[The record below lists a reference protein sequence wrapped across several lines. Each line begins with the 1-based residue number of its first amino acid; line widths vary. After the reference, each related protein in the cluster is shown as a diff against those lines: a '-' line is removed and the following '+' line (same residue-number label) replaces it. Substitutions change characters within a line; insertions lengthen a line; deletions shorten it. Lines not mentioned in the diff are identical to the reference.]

1 MRLACF
7 AGLLLGTLVLACS
20 DSETMVALNV
30 CTLASVDADAV
41 DSLEVRIKG
50 AATATRD
57 LKDVTVLPCGS
68 KPAFF
73 SRIRLAES
81 TEKGTATIEVDA
93 NDASGALLETGMTT
107 VTVRPEEVVAAFIEL
122 GTDEMPGTGGTG
134 GTGGAAG
141 AGGQAGGAG
150 DGGAAN

>member
-30 CTLASVDADAV
+30 CTLASVDAEAV
-41 DSLEVRIKG
+41 DSLEVRIEG

-57 LKDVTVLPCGS
+57 LKDVSVLPCGS

-73 SRIRLAES
+73 SRIRLADN
-81 TEKGTATIEVDA
+81 TKKGRATVEVDA
-93 NDASGALLETGMTT
+93 QDSSGALLETGMTS
-107 VTVRPEEVVAAFIEL
+107 VIVQPEEVVVAFIEL
-122 GTDEMPGTGGTG
+122 GTNEMPGAGGTG

-141 AGGQAGGAG
+141 AGGQGGDAG

>member
-7 AGLLLGTLVLACS
+7 AALLLGTLTLACS
-20 DSETMVALNV
+20 DEETLVALNV
-30 CTLASVDADAV
+30 CTLGSVDAEAV
-41 DSLEVRIKG
+41 DSLEVRIEG

-57 LKDVTVLPCGS
+57 LQDVSVLPCGS

-81 TEKGTATIEVDA
+81 TEEGSATIEVEAYDE
-93 NDASGALLETGMTT
+93 SGALLETGMTT
-107 VTVRPEEVVAAFIEL
+107 ITVQPDEVVAAFIEL

-134 GTGGAAG
+134 GTGGAGG
-141 AGGQAGGAG
+141 AGGLGGDAGG
-150 DGGAAN
+150 GGAAN